1 MNLEG
6 LFEGVMIILEGLE
19 LAEVVADFGM
29 VVG

>member
-6 LFEGVMIILEGLE
+6 SFEGVMISLERFE